1 MYLMD
6 PSQGGR
12 RRARVR
18 DKGARAWNRSRR
30 IVGEAGR
37 ELRSRARGLDV
48 EHRLEEHE
56 TGEHIPALQ
65 GGIRRGREAAW
76 LPQSWPRSIQVA
88 AAGLGA
94 VALVYGANRALRE
107 RREGHEGQ
115 LAPNYAYLR

>member
-6 PSQGGR
+6 PSEGGR
-12 RRARVR
+12 RRAR
-18 DKGARAWNRSRR
+18 AWHRSRR
-30 IVGEAGR
+30 IVGKAGR
-37 ELRSRARGLDV
+37 DLRSRARGLDV
-48 EHRLEEHE
+48 ESRLEEHG
-56 TGEHIPALQ
+56 TGERIPALQ

-76 LPQSWPRSIQVA
+76 LPQSWPRSIQFA

-107 RREGHEGQ
+107 RQEGHESQ